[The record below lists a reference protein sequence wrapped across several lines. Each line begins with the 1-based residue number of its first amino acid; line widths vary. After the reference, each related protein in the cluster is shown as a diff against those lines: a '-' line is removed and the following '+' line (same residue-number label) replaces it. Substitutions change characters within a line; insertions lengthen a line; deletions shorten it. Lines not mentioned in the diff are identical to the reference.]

1 MNEFGKLKRLHP
13 RDMWSNEA
21 RDFTPWVA
29 EHIGELG
36 EALGMELELTREEAA
51 VGDFSLDILAKEV
64 GRNRPVVIEN
74 QLTAT
79 DHDHLGK
86 LLTYASGFD
95 ARVVIW
101 IAYSIREEHRQAL
114 EWLNERT
121 DSDTE
126 FYGVLVEVLQ
136 IDDSKP
142 AYNFRAIVFPNE
154 WKKSIQNP
162 LPGQTSEKNEKY
174 REYFQR
180 LIDELREKHRFTNAR
195 KGQPQSWYSF
205 ASGISGITL
214 GMCFAW
220 NNKARIEVGID
231 VGEQERNKE
240 LFDTLYSKKDQIE
253 SEYGESMIW
262 ERLDDR
268 KSSRIALYREG
279 SIEGD
284 TESLEDLM
292 KWSITHLI
300 KMKKTVI
307 PRIKQAI

>member
-1 MNEFGKLKRLHP
+1 MGSRTH
-13 RDMWSNEA
+13 RGTRRSA
-21 RDFTPWVA
+21 RNGVR
-29 EHIGELG
+29 INKGRG
-36 EALGMELELTREEAA
+36 GCRR
-51 VGDFSLDILAKEV
+51 FSLDILAKEV

-154 WKKSIQNP
+154 WKKSTQNP